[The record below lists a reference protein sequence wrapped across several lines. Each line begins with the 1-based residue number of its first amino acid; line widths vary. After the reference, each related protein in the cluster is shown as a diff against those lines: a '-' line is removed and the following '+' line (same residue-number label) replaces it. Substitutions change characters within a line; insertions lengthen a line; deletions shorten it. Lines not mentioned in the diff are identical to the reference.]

1 MELKDS
7 GCYLAIASWHF
18 LELQDST
25 ELGLGGAGIP
35 FLKEL

>member
-7 GCYLAIASWHF
+7 GCYLTVASWHF

-25 ELGLGGAGIP
+25 ALDSGAGIP